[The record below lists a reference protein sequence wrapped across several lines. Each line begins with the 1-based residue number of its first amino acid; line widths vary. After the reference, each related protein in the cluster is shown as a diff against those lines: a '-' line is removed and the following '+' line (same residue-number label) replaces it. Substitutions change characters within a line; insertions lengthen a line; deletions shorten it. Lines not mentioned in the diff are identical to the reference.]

1 MFEKENYVSDDSAV
15 LQSDVRISFKN
26 ICISNINR
34 FMFGHV
40 NVNSLRTKFVS
51 EQVKD
56 SVDILMVSETK
67 LDDSFAEFQFLI
79 KDFHLPSRFDHNR
92 YFGGIMLYVREDIPS
107 KLLNHDFSSA
117 ESFIKTCIKRNGS
130 LTVLITSARVT
141 LVNILISSVDR

>member
-34 FMFGHV
+34 FTFGHV

-67 LDDSFAEFQFLI
+67 LDDSFAEFQFLKI
-79 KDFHLPSRFDHNR
+79 FICHLDLT
-92 YFGGIMLYVREDIPS
+92 IIDILEELCFTYG
-107 KLLNHDFSSA
+107 K
-117 ESFIKTCIKRNGS
+117 
-130 LTVLITSARVT
+130 
-141 LVNILISSVDR
+141 ISHPNC

>member
-79 KDFHLPSRFDHNR
+79 KDFHLPFRFDHNR

-117 ESFIKTCIKRNGS
+117 ESFFIKT
-130 LTVLITSARVT
+130 
-141 LVNILISSVDR
+141 

>member
-67 LDDSFAEFQFLI
+67 LDDSFAEFQFLM
-79 KDFHLPSRFDHNR
+79 KDFHLPFRFDHNR

-107 KLLNHDFSSA
+107 KL
-117 ESFIKTCIKRNGS
+117 
-130 LTVLITSARVT
+130 
-141 LVNILISSVDR
+141 